1 MTECVTTLCFDRTSS
16 KRARL
21 EGYID
26 AGDLGELCFFLDL
39 MYLFWLLVIFFPLLC
54 LFECPPSFTPPFFP
68 DFAHTYLHSLNN
80 NFFSVPLV
88 LTTEEIQAIDDARAK
103 GPPRSCMLNFSG
115 WTACTL
121 VNRAASLA
129 LLAGAAVL
137 GMRLYF
143 GVGG

>member
-1 MTECVTTLCFDRTSS
+1 MLPFCVLIG
-16 KRARL
+16 RARRGHGWKVIL
-21 EGYID
+21 MP
-26 AGDLGELCFFLDL
+26 ATWVSCVFFWISCTFSGCW
-39 MYLFWLLVIFFPLLC
+39 LFYFFSYLC
-54 LFECPPSFTPPFFP
+54 LFDGPPIFYPPPSFPN
-68 DFAHTYLHSLNN
+68 FAHSYLHSLNT
-80 NFFSVPLV
+80 NFFSVSLV
-88 LTTEEIQAIDDARAK
+88 LTTEEIQAIDDAGAK

-115 WTACTL
+115 WTARTL